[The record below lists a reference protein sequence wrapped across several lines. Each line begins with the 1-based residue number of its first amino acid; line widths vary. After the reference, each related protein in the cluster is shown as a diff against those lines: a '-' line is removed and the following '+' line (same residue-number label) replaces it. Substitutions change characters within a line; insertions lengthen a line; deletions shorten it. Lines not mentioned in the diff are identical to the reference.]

1 MNRRQRRTWML
12 ELLAHPQ
19 WEARLDELLT
29 VPDEHVVAGLFGAL
43 LNPDPLVR
51 WHAVTAF
58 GLVVGAMAEA
68 NPESARVV
76 MRRFLWSLNDESGGI
91 GWGAPEAMAEIM
103 AQSPR
108 MANEYAKILR
118 AYIHEAADGCPDCFL
133 EYAPLRRG
141 AFWGLGRLAEV
152 RPEHVIAAAAD
163 IVPAINDPDPGI
175 RGYAAWAAGNLRLAE
190 ATEAL
195 QSCLHDPTPLEIY
208 RRRILSSTTVGILAT
223 EALAALGQQDGILY
237 PQP

>member
-1 MNRRQRRTWML
+1 MNRRQRKAWVL

-19 WEARLDELLT
+19 WEARLDELLA
-29 VPDEHVVAGLFGAL
+29 VPGEHVVGGLFGAL
-43 LNPDPLVR
+43 LHPDPLVR

-58 GLVVGAMAEA
+58 GLVVAAMAEA
-68 NPESARVV
+68 APESARVV

-118 AYIHEAADGCPDCFL
+118 AYIHEAADDCPDCFL

-152 RPEHVIAAAAD
+152 RPEHVADAAPD
-163 IVPAINDPDPGI
+163 IVAALHEPDAGI
-175 RGYAAWAAGNLRLAE
+175 RGLAVWTAGNLRLVE
-190 ATEAL
+190 AAPGL
-195 QSCLHDPTPLEIY
+195 RACAHDPAPLDLY
-208 RRRILSSTTVGILAT
+208 RNRTLSTTTVGTLAA
-223 EALAALGQQDGILY
+223 EALATLGKPAPSH